1 MISIEVDTKPDSDW
15 NKRLLQSGFGSVY
28 QSQERAALL
37 EMENVSNNF
46 LKFNRLLINKISRK
60 SLYDIHKA
68 REI

>member
-37 EMENVSNNF
+37 EMENVSNLHLITLSF
-46 LKFNRLLINKISRK
+46 MELLKQEK
-60 SLYDIHKA
+60 
-68 REI
+68 